1 MAKKAPYPAPTVVGT
16 EEIMQRDAARTR
28 ERELVKAGKTPD
40 EARRIA
46 EKEYPAPPP
55 TPASSLQSP
64 EYYQQQKQK
73 AVQAKFESDLDKLKE
88 KS

>member
-1 MAKKAPYPAPTVVGT
+1 
-16 EEIMQRDAARTR
+16 MQRDAARAR
-28 ERELVKAGKTPD
+28 ERELVKAGKTPE

-55 TPASSLQSP
+55 PTTSGLQSP
-64 EYYQQQKQK
+64 DYYQRQQQQ
-73 AVQAKFESDLDKLKE
+73 AVQTKFESDLDKLKR